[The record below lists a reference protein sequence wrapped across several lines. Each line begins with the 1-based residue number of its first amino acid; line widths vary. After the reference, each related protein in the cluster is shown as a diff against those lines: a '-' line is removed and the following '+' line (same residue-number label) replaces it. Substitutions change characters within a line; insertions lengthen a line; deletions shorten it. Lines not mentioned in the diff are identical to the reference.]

1 MYQTKF
7 GNFYFFRFEFVKLIV
22 VISKTMSSRKE
33 YDRIQHSLRRQIQVY
48 GVHIGAPEALINK
61 VWQKVLARGTIDE
74 LIHEKRSKLP
84 HLEVRALYM
93 RERRTSGP
101 AVRMGA
107 VRVIEHAA
115 PAPQAQAAEEEE
127 EEHVPLT
134 LRRKAPVAVAQN
146 NEERPRF
153 EDSPQVEDPQLPLRA
168 PERQFVKVIGL
179 SAELKSVT
187 QDLDKL
193 RAELLQVLCEQRDN
207 LNAKIESLMA
217 LP

>member
-1 MYQTKF
+1 
-7 GNFYFFRFEFVKLIV
+7 
-22 VISKTMSSRKE
+22 MSLRRE
-33 YDRIQHSLRRQIQVY
+33 YDRVQHSLRRQIQVY
-48 GVHIGAPEALINK
+48 GVHIGASEALINK

-101 AVRMGA
+101 AVRMEA

-115 PAPQAQAAEEEE
+115 PAPAPQAQAQAAEEE

-134 LRRKAPVAVAQN
+134 LRRKVPVPVAVAQN
-146 NEERPRF
+146 NQERPRF
-153 EDSPQVEDPQLPLRA
+153 EDSPQAEAPLRV
-168 PERQFVKVIGL
+168 PERQFIKVIGL
-179 SAELKSVT
+179 SAELKSAT

-207 LNAKIESLMA
+207 LNVKIESLMA